1 MVLKN
6 VDMASN
12 SDEFSTLV
20 KKSSLPDNVKESL
33 LQFIQHFPN
42 LVFYQEEAST
52 LNEIEQVK
60 KVKLPEWLRQIRQ
73 ILASVMPNHQIWV
86 QFNQFNGWSP
96 RSDRLN
102 EIWYTLHLR
111 GYVDDE
117 EREFLESIEEVR
129 PFPIGEVRETGES
142 ILAIN
147 LANLEDKGVYEYN
160 IEDLWD
166 NAADGEPVS
175 TSIRK
180 VFDSY
185 ADIFSYIAAIKIQNG
200 EVMEVITAKGEK
212 DR

>member
-1 MVLKN
+1 MVLN
-6 VDMASN
+6 NEELVSN
-12 SDEFSTLV
+12 SDDASMWVE
-20 KKSSLPDNVKESL
+20 KSSLSDNTKKAL
-33 LQFIQHFPN
+33 LQFIQHFPK
-42 LVFYQEEAST
+42 LVFYREDVST
-52 LNEIEQVK
+52 LDDIEKVK

-73 ILASVMPNHQIWV
+73 TLVYVMPNHRIWV
-86 QFNQFNGWSP
+86 QFDQFNGWSP

-102 EIWYTLHLR
+102 EIWYTLRLR

-117 EREFLESIEEVR
+117 EREFLEGIEEVR

-147 LANLEDKGVYEYN
+147 LANLADQGVYEYN
-160 IEDLWD
+160 LEDLWD

-175 TSIRK
+175 ASIRQ

-185 ADIFSYIAAIKIQNG
+185 ADMFAHIAAIKIQDG
-200 EVMEVITAKGEK
+200 EVMEVITAEGEK